1 SRRRKH
7 LWRRRGSY
15 RNPSRTNHSED
26 RYSPGTSFLPNNPVI
41 TVFTCLL
48 TIRIPGRRSPEDP
61 DRRRGGPRGP
71 VRQLADARARGRLGD
86 GVRSVLRL
94 LDSDPGRA
102 DDALPDSIARLHHQ
116 EDRRILD
123 IVRRLL
129 HERFVDVRVELVAD
143 LSVLFDAELR
153 QRVDELV
160 HMGLEGPGDIAV
172 LTSELDLVEHGDQG
186 FDDLDRAA
194 EGRTLTFAVGTH
206 PVCRVL
212 GIDALEIRE
221 VSRGLR
227 TRFGLFGLLGVLE
240 ARSIGRDVH
249 PEVAGIGGLGS

>member
-71 VRQLADARARGRLGD
+71 VRQLADARARDRLGD

-102 DDALPDSIARLHHQ
+102 DDALADSIARLHDQ

-153 QRVDELV
+153 QRVDELGN
-160 HMGLEGPGDIAV
+160 MGLYGPG
-172 LTSELDLVEHGDQG
+172 
-186 FDDLDRAA
+186 AA

-249 PEVAGIGGLGS
+249 PEVAGIGGLGSGLTGTRIHDLLFFG